1 MAKTERAP
9 SGNSRLDR
17 APVVLALFLA
27 ALLQPCV
34 ASAQSQPSVTLP
46 PLDLGQTSFLDGE
59 AGPGGLLEIIGNGTG
74 AGYSTDR
81 RGRSLDGRHRQW
93 VSTVVVHPAYVSGVP
108 LLGGHMG
115 IEFLFPFSAVHL
127 DVPGTPATTQG
138 GVGDITISPFVQWS
152 DGRLLGRALAV
163 RLALQVVAPTGTY
176 SPGRQ
181 VSAGQNA
188 WQVSPYLAFTW
199 RAADRWEVSGRAIY
213 DWSGRNDRPAAML
226 AAASSQAADQFAMNL
241 SASYAVSDNWR
252 LGVAAYALQTLHD
265 SRIDGRAIGGS
276 GQRAFASGPGFRW
289 SHGSTSVIGT
299 AYREFATENR
309 PEGFNAVLRLL
320 QPF

>member
-1 MAKTERAP
+1 MA
-9 SGNSRLDR
+9 LC
-17 APVVLALFLA
+17 LA
-27 ALLQPCV
+27 ALLKPGV
-34 ASAQSQPSVTLP
+34 AFAQSQPSVTLP

-59 AGPGGLLEIIGNGTG
+59 AGPGGLLEIIGNGTV
-74 AGYSTDR
+74 AGYFTNRS
-81 RGRSLDGRHRQW
+81 GRSVDGRHKQW

-108 LLGGHMG
+108 VLGGHLG

-127 DVPGTPATTQG
+127 DVPGAPATTQG

-152 DGRLLGRALAV
+152 DGRLLGRPLAV

-181 VSAGQNA
+181 ISTGQNA

-213 DWSGRNDRPAAML
+213 DWSGRNDRPASML
-226 AAASSQAADQFAMNL
+226 GAASSQAADQFAMNL
-241 SASYAVSDNWR
+241 SASYAVSDTWR
-252 LGVAAYALQTLHD
+252 LGVAGYALQTLGEA
-265 SRIDGRAIGGS
+265 RVDGRGIAGS
-276 GQRAFASGPGFRW
+276 GQRALALGPGFRW
-289 SHGSTSVIGT
+289 SHGSTSIIGT

>member
-1 MAKTERAP
+1 MAKAERAACGKP
-9 SGNSRLDR
+9 RLGR
-17 APVVLALFLA
+17 APVVVAPFLA
-27 ALLQPCV
+27 ALLTPGV
-34 ASAQSQPSVTLP
+34 ASAQSKPSVTLP

-74 AGYSTDR
+74 AGYFTDR
-81 RGRSLDGRHRQW
+81 RGRSLDGRHKQW
-93 VSTVVVHPAYVSGVP
+93 VSTLVVHPAYVSGVP
-108 LLGGHMG
+108 ALGGRLG

-127 DVPGTPATTQG
+127 DVPGAPATTQG

-152 DGRLLGRALAV
+152 DRHLLGHPLALRLAV
-163 RLALQVVAPTGTY
+163 QVVAPTGTY

-181 VSAGQNA
+181 VSTGQNA

-199 RAADRWEVSGRAIY
+199 RPADRWEVSGRAIY

-226 AAASSQAADQFAMNL
+226 AAGSSQAADQFAMNL
-241 SASYAVSDNWR
+241 SASYAVSDTWR
-252 LGVAAYALQTLHD
+252 LGMAGYALQTL
-265 SRIDGRAIGGS
+265 RNARVDGRGVAGS
-276 GQRAFASGPGFRW
+276 GQRAFALGPGFRW